1 VVDSAQAFPSAWG
14 RWSGDYPRDDTALL
28 DRLRAG
34 DDSALSALHERHVR
48 VVHGVVTDL
57 VAAQPDAEEVTHD
70 AFLTLW
76 RKSRRITFVGASCL
90 PWLVVTA
97 DTRARELAHPDR
109 SSRRHRAAVD
119 TLDRAGELADSRGSD
134 GWREVQRIVATLS
147 WPDREVFR
155 LCAVD
160 GLSYRQAVRRVSDSV
175 GDRRGR

>member
-1 VVDSAQAFPSAWG
+1 MVDSTQAFPSAWG

-28 DRLRAG
+28 NRLRTG

-48 VVHGVVTDL
+48 VVHGVVIDL
-57 VAAQPDAEEVTHD
+57 VAAQSDAEEVTHD

-76 RKSRRITFVGASCL
+76 RKSRRITFAGTSCL

-97 DTRARELAHPDR
+97 DTRARELARADLPRRRRRAASDR
-109 SSRRHRAAVD
+109 S
-119 TLDRAGELADSRGSD
+119 DRAGELADLRGSD
-134 GWREVQRIVATLS
+134 GWREVQRIVGTLT

-155 LCAVD
+155 LCAD
-160 GLSYRQAVRRVSDSV
+160 EGLSYRQAVRRVSDSV

>member
-1 VVDSAQAFPSAWG
+1 MVDTSQAFFDEGSRARG
-14 RWSGDYPRDDTALL
+14 AYPRHDTELL
-28 DRLRAG
+28 DRLRTG

-48 VVHGVVTDL
+48 VVHGVVVDRL
-57 VAAQPDAEEVTHD
+57 GSLPHAEDVTHD
-70 AFLTLW
+70 VFLTLW
-76 RKSRRITFVGASCL
+76 RKARRIRLAGASCV
-90 PWLVVTA
+90 PWLVITA
-97 DTRARELAHPDR
+97 DSRAREMSR
-109 SSRRHRAAVD
+109 SGRRPSWLVTAAASETSD
-119 TLDRAGELADSRGSD
+119 ADSRGSD

>member
-1 VVDSAQAFPSAWG
+1 MVDSAQAFPSAWG

-70 AFLTLW
+70 ACLTRW
-76 RKSRRITFVGASCL
+76 RKSRRSTFVGASCL

-97 DTRARELAHPDR
+97 DTRARELARPGLPR
-109 SSRRHRAAVD
+109 RRHRAAVD
-119 TLDRAGELADSRGSD
+119 TLDRAGELAGQTSGYALDHHGKGARIGCGLGRGHD
-134 GWREVQRIVATLS
+134 AQAFGVGLALVVGRANDLVAYGST
-147 WPDREVFR
+147 
-155 LCAVD
+155 
-160 GLSYRQAVRRVSDSV
+160 Q
-175 GDRRGR
+175 

>member
-1 VVDSAQAFPSAWG
+1 MVDSAQAFPSAWG

-28 DRLRAG
+28 VRLRAG

-76 RKSRRITFVGASCL
+76 RKSGRITFVGASCL

-97 DTRARELAHPDR
+97 DTRARELARPDR
-109 SSRRHRAAVD
+109 PSRRRRAAAHRP
-119 TLDRAGELADSRGSD
+119 DRAGELADSRGSD
-134 GWREVQRIVATLS
+134 GWREVQRVVATLT

-155 LCAVD
+155 LCAD
-160 GLSYRQAVRRVSDSV
+160 EGLSYRQAVRRVSDSV